1 MTSNVKEDNMT
12 NFKRY
17 FRSHLRANLLPFL
30 YILAAILILTFI
42 IGRSTNVGLIHRGNK
57 TYRSTIN
64 VPVIF
69 LFFLAYVLPVMQF
82 SFFKRRINLDFVY
95 SLPISRR
102 SLGIAHYLTG
112 LLILFCSFTAS
123 YLLNFAFL
131 LYRGSEWF
139 HFGPMVGHYFL
150 MLLLGVSTYSVMVFV
165 FNEANR
171 TGDGIWFMILY
182 TFVFGVLG
190 DFVSEMF
197 VPEKLLYH
205 GTSFYS
211 FGNYIFLTTH
221 FQRLI
226 EVNSRFTTYNFWEHP
241 DDICGLIFWIVL
253 GIGAAIGLF
262 FTFGKRRIEKTE
274 EISDSFFGFRVLIP
288 TFAFIFSSAIKPT
301 TSSLLLA
308 VFLELLTLLG
318 YTIYRRGF
326 RYEKSDLAVLGFL
339 LILAFI

>member
-1 MTSNVKEDNMT
+1 
-12 NFKRY
+12 
-17 FRSHLRANLLPFL
+17 
-30 YILAAILILTFI
+30 
-42 IGRSTNVGLIHRGNK
+42 
-57 TYRSTIN
+57 
-64 VPVIF
+64 
-69 LFFLAYVLPVMQF
+69 MQF

-102 SLGIAHYLTG
+102 SLGIVHYLTG

-150 MLLLGVSTYSVMVFV
+150 ILLLGVSTYSVMVFV

-182 TFVFGVLG
+182 SFVFGI
-190 DFVSEMF
+190 FVGAFSEIF
-197 VPEKLLYH
+197 IPKNTFFSVFSLCSY
-205 GTSFYS
+205 
-211 FGNYIFLTTH
+211 GNYFSLTEH

-226 EVNSRFTTYNFWEHP
+226 EVNSKNTYNFWEHP
-241 DDICGLIFWIVL
+241 DDICGLIFWIIL

-262 FTFGKRRIEKTE
+262 FTFGKRRMEKTE

-288 TFAFIFSSAIKPT
+288 VFAVSLILAFKPWIT
-301 TSSLLLA
+301 PLFVVL
-308 VFLELLTLLG
+308 LELLTLLG

-326 RYEKSDLAVLGFL
+326 RYKESDLAVLGIL
-339 LILAFI
+339 LIFMII